1 MFRGAAVNELG
12 YEVRGHVATITLNR
26 PHRRNAFTLA
36 MLDAW
41 AEAVRQAEADRDV
54 RVLVLTGAGD
64 AFCAGVDLDDF
75 KATKRTPLEE
85 RELLTHRV
93 HRVALEMEALSKP
106 AIAAVN
112 GVAVGAGMDMALM
125 CDLRLASTSARFSEG
140 YIRVGLVPGDG
151 GCYYLPRLIGR
162 EQALRMLW
170 TGDFVDA
177 AQALTMGLVS
187 EVHPD
192 DQIRSAATAVA
203 EKIASRAPLA
213 VQMIKRAVNGAS
225 SMDVRTA
232 LDTNASHQAVV
243 LSTRDSAEAFSAF
256 KEKREPRFEGR

>member
-1 MFRGAAVNELG
+1 MAELG
-12 YEVRGHVATITLNR
+12 YEVHEHVATITLNR

-41 AEAVRQAEADRDV
+41 ADAVRQAESNREV

-75 KATKRTPLEE
+75 KAVKRTPLEE

-93 HRVALEMEALSKP
+93 HRVAHAMEALSKP

-125 CDLRLASTSARFSEG
+125 CDLRLASASARFSEG

-151 GCYYLPRLIGR
+151 GCYYLPQLIGR

-177 AQALTMGLVS
+177 PEALTLGLVS

-192 DQIRSAATAVA
+192 AEIQSAAMALA
-203 EKIASRAPLA
+203 NKIAERAPLA
-213 VQMIKRAVNGAS
+213 VQMIKRAVNGAKHL
-225 SMDVRTA
+225 DARTA
-232 LDTNASHQAVV
+232 LDTIASHQAVV
-243 LSTRDSAEAFSAF
+243 LSTRDSAEAFAAF
-256 KEKREPRFEGR
+256 KEKRAPRFEGR

>member
-1 MFRGAAVNELG
+1 MAELD
-12 YEVRGHVATITLNR
+12 YQARGHVATITLNR

-41 AEAVRQAEADRDV
+41 AEALRTAESDRTV
-54 RVLVLTGAGD
+54 RVVILTGAGD
-64 AFCAGVDLDDF
+64 SFCAGVDLDEF
-75 KATKRTPLEE
+75 KSVSRTPLEE
-85 RELLTHRV
+85 RDLLTQRV
-93 HRVALEMEALSKP
+93 HQVAHAMDALSKP

-125 CDLRLASTSARFSEG
+125 CDLRLASESARFSEG

-177 AQALTMGLVS
+177 SEALSLGLVS

-192 DQIRSAATAVA
+192 ARIQAAATALA
-203 EKIASRAPLA
+203 DKIAARAPLA
-213 VQMIKRAVNGAS
+213 VQVIKRAVNSAFS
-225 SMDVRTA
+225 TDARTA
-232 LDTNASHQAVV
+232 LDTIASHQAVV
-243 LSTRDSAEAFSAF
+243 LSTRDSAEAFAAF
-256 KEKREPRFEGR
+256 KEGRDPHFEGR

>member
-1 MFRGAAVNELG
+1 MNQLG
-12 YEVRGHVATITLNR
+12 YDVRGHVATVTLNR
-26 PHRRNAFTLA
+26 PHRRNAFTFA

-41 AEAVRQAEADRDV
+41 ADAVRQAEADRDV
-54 RVLVLTGAGD
+54 RVLILTGAGD

-75 KATKRTPLEE
+75 KADERTPLEE

-93 HRVALEMEALSKP
+93 HQVALAMDALSKP

-125 CDLRLASTSARFSEG
+125 CDIRLASTSARFSEG
-140 YIRVGLVPGDG
+140 YVRVGLVPGDG
-151 GCYYLPRLIGR
+151 GCYYLPKLIGR

-170 TGDFVDA
+170 TGDFVNA
-177 AQALTMGLVS
+177 TEALTLGLVS

-192 DQIRSAATAVA
+192 EEIHAAARTLA
-203 EKIASRAPLA
+203 EKITSRAPLA

-225 SMDVRTA
+225 NMDVRTA
-232 LDTNASHQAVV
+232 LDTIASHQAVV
-243 LSTRDSAEAFSAF
+243 LSTRDSAEAFAAF
-256 KEKREPRFEGR
+256 KEGREPCFEGR

>member
-1 MFRGAAVNELG
+1 VDELG

-26 PHRRNAFTLA
+26 PHRRNAFTLP
-36 MLDAW
+36 MLDSW
-41 AEAVRQAEADRDV
+41 AEAVREAESDRAV
-54 RVLVLTGAGD
+54 RVLILTGAGD

-75 KATKRTPLEE
+75 KAVHRTPIEE

-93 HRVALEMEALSKP
+93 HRVAHAMESLSKP

-125 CDLRLASTSARFSEG
+125 CDVRLASSSARFSEA

-151 GCYYLPRLIGR
+151 GCYYLPKLIGR

-177 AQALTMGLVS
+177 SQALTLGLVS

-192 DQIRSAATAVA
+192 AQIHAAATALA
-203 EKIASRAPLA
+203 DKIAARAPLA
-213 VQMIKRAVNGAS
+213 VQMIKRAVNGAYH
-225 SMDVRTA
+225 MDARTA
-232 LDTNASHQAVV
+232 LDTIASHQAVV
-243 LSTRDSAEAFSAF
+243 LSTRDSAEAFAAF
-256 KEKREPRFEGR
+256 KAKRDPRFEGR